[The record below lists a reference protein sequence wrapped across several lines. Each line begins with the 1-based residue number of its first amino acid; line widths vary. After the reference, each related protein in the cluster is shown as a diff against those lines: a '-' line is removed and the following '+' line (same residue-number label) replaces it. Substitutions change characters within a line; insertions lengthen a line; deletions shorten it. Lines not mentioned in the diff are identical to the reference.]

1 MLARLQVGTRAYL
14 KNFRKG
20 LKFQVS
26 KCTSLLENATA
37 RGDDSE
43 AAELQHRLDWIFA
56 KQRYLDVGHVM
67 VLDKPSWQH
76 GRALEYGGLQ
86 EDAMTSMSAREIA
99 EERIKDIA
107 VERLYLLSLIPCG
120 MPMACHKESQSRFFF
135 LAL

>member
-1 MLARLQVGTRAYL
+1 MLARLQVGTRPYL

-20 LKFQVS
+20 LRYQASRCKS
-26 KCTSLLENATA
+26 ELEDATA
-37 RGDDSE
+37 RGDVSA

-56 KQRYLDVGHVM
+56 KQRYLDVEHVM